1 MTSSQIRIGVMLLV
15 AQVILLGMT
24 MVFHAG
30 MGRSAERAGIS
41 QIIQEAG
48 R

>member
-1 MTSSQIRIGVMLLV
+1 MNAQHIKIGCMLLL

-24 MVFHAG
+24 MSFHAG
-30 MGRSAERAGIS
+30 RDRSEESAGIS